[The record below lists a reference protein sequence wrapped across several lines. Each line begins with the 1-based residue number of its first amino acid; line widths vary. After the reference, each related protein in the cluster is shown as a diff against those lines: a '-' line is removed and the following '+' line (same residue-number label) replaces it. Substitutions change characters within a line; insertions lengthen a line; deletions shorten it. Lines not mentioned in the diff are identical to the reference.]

1 MERIRQQLA
10 NHSLI
15 ALDSAIFIYHFEA
28 HPTYLP
34 LTKIVL
40 EMVFDGTCQAVI
52 STVTLME
59 LTVLPWRLGRA
70 NVARQ
75 YELLLVNFPHLTI
88 VDVSRDVARRAAQLR
103 ALYRIRPADSLLV
116 ATGMV
121 NQATAW
127 VTNDKNLRRLAPDI
141 EVFILDD
148 WL

>member
-1 MERIRQQLA
+1 MERIGHQLA
-10 NHSLI
+10 NHSFI
-15 ALDSAIFIYHFEA
+15 VLDSAIFIYHFEA

-34 LTKIVL
+34 LTQVIL
-40 EMVFDGTCQAVI
+40 EMISDGTCQGII

-75 YELLLVNFPHLTI
+75 YELLLVNFPHLI
-88 VDVSRDVARRAAQLR
+88 IADVSRDVARRATQLR

-116 ATGMV
+116 ATGLV

-141 EVFILDD
+141 EVFVLDD